1 MKLSNEMR
9 EVLNNFSK
17 INDNLVIGAEPGVVR
32 TVATSRNIM
41 AKASITEDFPFKFG
55 IYDLNEFLS
64 CLNMFED
71 PTLAFEQKYVNIT
84 DGQQAIK
91 YWFSEPENL
100 TTSNKEIKMPVC
112 EVKFTLTDDQLSKI
126 RKASSALKADQ
137 LVIKHNREGGVFIKA
152 VVTDVENPSSNQ
164 YSLNIANCNIDTDEN
179 FEFVF
184 NINNFKFNQA
194 DEYVFEVSSKMI
206 STVKA
211 GDIQYW
217 VALDKSSKYGV

>member
-137 LVIKHNREGGVFIKA
+137 LVIEKLDEKKA
-152 VVTDVENPSSNQ
+152 
-164 YSLNIANCNIDTDEN
+164 LINCNDYHHSYPHCWRHKTPL
-179 FEFVF
+179 VF
-184 NINNFKFNQA
+184 TSTAQWFNG
-194 DEYVFEVSSKMI
+194 EHCIIER
-206 STVKA
+206 TVLSEK
-211 GDIQYW
+211 
-217 VALDKSSKYGV
+217 

>member
-1 MKLSNEMR
+1 MKLSNETR
-9 EVLNNFSK
+9 DVLTNFSK
-17 INDNLVIGAEPGVVR
+17 INDNLVVGSETGVVR

-41 AKASITEDFPFKFG
+41 AKASVTEEFPFKFG

-64 CLNMFED
+64 CLNMFDD
-71 PTLAFEQKYVNIT
+71 PALAFEEKFVKIT
-84 DGQQAIK
+84 DGVQAIK
-91 YWFSEPENL
+91 YWFADPENL
-100 TTSNKEIKMPVC
+100 TTSDKEIKMPVC
-112 EVKFTLTDDQLSKI
+112 EVKFTLTDDQLTKI

-137 LVIKHNREGGVFIKA
+137 LVIKHNRDGGIFIKA

-164 YSLNIANCNIDTDEN
+164 YSLNIANCNIDTEEN

-194 DEYVFEVSSKMI
+194 DEYAFEVSSKMI
-206 STVKA
+206 SSVTA